1 LENLRPLYTTN
12 YKGVVRLIARP
23 KADQSFAKNRS
34 LVEYDY
40 IGKNIGKV
48 YLADDGDKWAAY
60 DYTNKSEI
68 TVSAPTRQ
76 EAVETLLARWE
87 DHGLGND

>member
-1 LENLRPLYTTN
+1 MAALRPLYTTN
-12 YKGVVRLIARP
+12 YKGTVRLIARP

-40 IGKNIGKV
+40 IGKDIGKV
-48 YLADDGDKWAAY
+48 YLADDGDQWAAY
-60 DYTNKSEI
+60 DYKDKQEI

-76 EAVETLLARWE
+76 EAVEMLLSRWE
-87 DHGLGND
+87 DHGRGND